1 MVRRSVRWS
10 ACDGNGMEHCDITI
24 SGNGIIIEGI
34 VAGNRKSSYG
44 AWYRVDTDESFRTRN
59 VQVRYVGGPS
69 LHIISDENG
78 IWHDVE
84 NNKQLIHLQ
93 GCHDVDIGF
102 TPATNMLPLRRLKL
116 AEKESQSIK
125 VAYIPLPE
133 EISENFE
140 PVAAS
145 QRYTCL
151 EPDRVYRYEG
161 IFRDFTADLSID
173 DAGIIEDYPDLFRRQ
188 SK

>member
-34 VAGNRKSSYG
+34 VAGDRKSSYG
-44 AWYRVDTDESFRTRN
+44 AWYRVGTDERFRTRN

-69 LHIISDENG
+69 LHIISDEKG

-84 NNKQLIHLQ
+84 NDKQLIQLQ
-93 GCHDVDIGF
+93 GCRDVDIGF

-140 PVAAS
+140 PVAVS

-151 EPDRVYRYEG
+151 EPERVYRYEG

-173 DAGIIEDYPDLFRRQ
+173 DTGIIENYPGLFRRLRE
-188 SK
+188 